1 MSSRPR
7 AAYLGKSQQVAQE
20 LLARLA
26 DSDMEHGQTFATEAE
41 LLQQFDV
48 SRPTLRE
55 GIRILESHG
64 VLEQRPGPRG
74 GLVVRRPTLDILAH
88 SLSIYLRFN
97 DVPFAAVL
105 KARQVIEPALAAE
118 AALQGT
124 DEDFR
129 EMAESIERMKT
140 PSHVP
145 AKWTPVR
152 RQEHAS
158 LKKPRARPDS
168 EGTGHAPG
176 EDQDA
181 FIAENRVFHGIVA
194 RASGNKVLETFWGAI
209 SLLAHG
215 EHHGVRYTFG
225 NRQHVIAA
233 HQQILDACR
242 RRDARAAARA
252 MAEHV
257 GELEDLVRDR
267 YQHLLGQP
275 TRVRH
280 HRGAR

>member
-1 MSSRPR
+1 M
-7 AAYLGKSQQVAQE
+7 
-20 LLARLA
+20 
-26 DSDMEHGQTFATEAE
+26 
-41 LLQQFDV
+41 
-48 SRPTLRE
+48 
-55 GIRILESHG
+55 
-64 VLEQRPGPRG
+64 
-74 GLVVRRPTLDILAH
+74 LAH

-97 DVPFAAVL
+97 GVPFVTVL
-105 KARQVIEPALAAE
+105 KARKVIEPALAAE
-118 AALQGT
+118 AATQGT

-140 PSHVP
+140 
-145 AKWTPVR
+145 
-152 RQEHAS
+152 Q
-158 LKKPRARPDS
+158 
-168 EGTGHAPG
+168 G
-176 EDQDA
+176 EDQAA

-194 RASGNKVLETFWGAI
+194 RASGNKVLEIFWDAI

-242 RRDARAAARA
+242 RRDPPAAALA

-275 TRVRH
+275 TRVRD
-280 HRGAR
+280 HRRAR